1 LKNFQFEKVKLYKIN
16 SFFLEKA
23 KGNEIQIKKL
33 ENKLTEENLKILK
46 MENKFQEYKEKSAAK
61 LAEAIQR

>member
-1 LKNFQFEKVKLYKIN
+1 M
-16 SFFLEKA
+16 FLEKA

-61 LAEAIQR
+61 LAEAIQK